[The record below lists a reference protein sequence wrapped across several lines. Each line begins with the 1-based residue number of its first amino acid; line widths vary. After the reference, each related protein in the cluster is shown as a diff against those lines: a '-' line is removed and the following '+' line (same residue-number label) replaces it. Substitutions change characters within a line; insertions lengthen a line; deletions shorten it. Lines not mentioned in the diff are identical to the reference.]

1 MVRVMVRCFP
11 ADLERRVIAPNAGKH
26 GIAWMTALSV
36 SIVPA
41 PGPLINRGT
50 PAAGPVGANRAN
62 GSAVARVADFNHSG
76 NRYSSDQGGRVGG
89 FAARILEQHRE

>member
-11 ADLERRVIAPNAGKH
+11 AGLERRVIAPNAGKH
-26 GIAWMTALSV
+26 GIAWMTALPV

-41 PGPLINRGT
+41 PGPSINRGT

-62 GSAVARVADFNHSG
+62 GSAVARIADFNHSG
-76 NRYSSDQGGRVGG
+76 NRYLSDQGGCVGG
-89 FAARILEQHRE
+89 FAVWILKQRRD